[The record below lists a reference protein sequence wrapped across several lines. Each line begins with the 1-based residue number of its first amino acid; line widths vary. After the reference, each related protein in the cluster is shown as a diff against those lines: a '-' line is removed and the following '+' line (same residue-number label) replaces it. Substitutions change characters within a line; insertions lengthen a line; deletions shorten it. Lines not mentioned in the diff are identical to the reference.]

1 MKLTVDIDPS
11 SGFCAGVIRAIST
24 AEQYLR
30 DHARPLSSDSSAR
43 PASATSAGA
52 SHASSAGTASA
63 PSAGPASSAPT
74 LYSLGAIV
82 HNDEELSRLNALG
95 LRRIDHLSE
104 LSAPSGDSDIRA
116 VVPSGDSDVRAVVP
130 SGGRSGGKI
139 PVLIRAHG
147 EPPKTY
153 REAECAGIPLIDC
166 TCPVVIRLQK
176 NIREAWERLEARQG
190 TLLIFG
196 KKGHAEVL
204 GLLGQTDGKAIV
216 VESVEELER
225 LLNSSVRPLDL
236 ETSDPLPPLD
246 LEKTDP
252 LRSLDLDRD
261 VEIFS
266 QTTKSPSDYD
276 RLCQILRERMGK
288 GRLTVHDTICKQV
301 SSRHKSLADFAIS
314 HDIIIFASGKS
325 SSNGK
330 VLFDLCRSC
339 NPRSYSLESAKDLD
353 PSWFREGDRVGVCGA
368 TSTPK
373 WLLED
378 IKNEV
383 LTNNY

>member
-1 MKLTVDIDPS
+1 MNLTVDIDPS
-11 SGFCAGVIRAIST
+11 SGFCAGVIKAIST
-24 AEQYLR
+24 AEQYL
-30 DHARPLSSDSSAR
+30 HANARPSSD
-43 PASATSAGA
+43 
-52 SHASSAGTASA
+52 
-63 PSAGPASSAPT
+63 PSVPV

-82 HNDEELSRLNALG
+82 HNDEELARLGALG
-95 LRRIDHLSE
+95 LRRIDTLAA
-104 LSAPSGDSDIRA
+104 LT
-116 VVPSGDSDVRAVVP
+116 VRAENP
-130 SGGRSGGKI
+130 SSARVDVSVT

-147 EPPKTY
+147 EPPQTY
-153 REAECAGIPLIDC
+153 REAAASGIRLIDC

-176 NIREAWERLEARQG
+176 SIREAWRRLEPGQG

-204 GLLGQTDGKAIV
+204 GLLGQTDGKALV
-216 VESVEELER
+216 VESVDELER
-225 LLNSSVRPLDL
+225 NQALD
-236 ETSDPLPPLD
+236 T
-246 LEKTDP
+246 
-252 LRSLDLDRD
+252 DRD
-261 VEIFS
+261 IEIFS
-266 QTTKSPSDYD
+266 QTTKNPVEY
-276 RLCQILRERMGK
+276 RHLCDILAGRMKK

-339 NPRSYSLESAKDLD
+339 NPRSYALESADGLD
-353 PSWFREGDRVGVCGA
+353 AKWFREGDRVGVCGA

-373 WLLED
+373 WLLER
-378 IKNEV
+378 IKNEI